1 MKIKVY
7 LHSVKS
13 TIDVYTGTYEW
24 LEYPGESGV
33 TPIFLYIDGGE
44 RWLPAPKYYSKV
56 CYQLRNQ
63 SNQLRNPICHH

>member
-1 MKIKVY
+1 MTSFIY
-7 LHSVKS
+7 SVKS

-44 RWLPAPKYYSKV
+44 SWLPAPKYYWKV
-56 CYQLRNQ
+56 RYQLRNQ
-63 SNQLRNPICHH
+63 RKQSRN